1 MTPRTTPSDSDLVRR
16 IRKGEGAAVAFL
28 RTRHASAVFDFS
40 LRMTASVADAR
51 TITDQVFA
59 DALDAPPDLGDDD
72 TFRSWA
78 FATAHRMVM
87 ARPDALPVHGDD
99 LGSDVA
105 IVVDLRANTE
115 PVDDATL
122 ARVWEAMSHL
132 DRQTQA
138 VIQLHL

>member
-1 MTPRTTPSDSDLVRR
+1 MT
-16 IRKGEGAAVAFL
+16 
-28 RTRHASAVFDFS
+28 TRSAVGP
-40 LRMTASVADAR
+40 LQQR
-51 TITDQVFA
+51 T
-59 DALDAPPDLGDDD
+59 
-72 TFRSWA
+72 
-78 FATAHRMVM
+78 RMVM